1 MNSSNFAG
9 FFGGRRPAKV
19 PAVPLAARSFFGSSG
34 VPAAPSGARGAAGG
48 ATGFFAAGGS
58 SGFFQATDTCSMR
71 LIFLRPFFVEAA
83 GAAASGGAASAA
95 GAAASSATGCG
106 ASFCGPV
113 ATLVAAFNKFEATC
127 ATALS
132 YFLAEPKRSSNV
144 SGELAL
150 AFPLGLAGGVY

>member
-34 VPAAPSGARGAAGG
+34 VPAAPSGARGPAGVSKR
-48 ATGFFAAGGS
+48 S
-58 SGFFQATDTCSMR
+58 SFEATDTCSMR
-71 LIFLRPFFVEAA
+71 LIFPRPFFVEAA
-83 GAAASGGAASAA
+83 GAAASSAAASAA
-95 GAAASSATGCG
+95 GAAASRATGCG

-127 ATALS
+127 ATAFS

-144 SGELAL
+144 SGDLAL